1 MGKDEACS
9 ETALQE
15 AQQRKLE
22 SAKAR
27 ALQEAGDIMGRLADI
42 IPKLDS
48 GFTPKDL
55 LDEEYLGGKPLEEDR
70 AAEMVANMNQL
81 LQQEIDR
88 LSDENAQIDEQL
100 AAAGA
105 DRRED
110 TLEDMP
116 AASHEAEGLFGSDSS
131 PEGGYG
137 IEALEALEDE
147 QQENPLAEDAK
158 LPEIDV
164 AAVLSKELFGQEEQ
178 AVTEPDSGAAV
189 DMEERLFAVAKE
201 DVRETVRLSAETKR
215 LKTFERP
222 REETVPQV
230 ELPED
235 EKTRVIQK
243 LSKEQR
249 ELFTYFLPISG
260 MEKQELSGAH
270 GSSGATSGR
279 RGCVDRNMII
289 QGGQG
294 SGKTVLATSMIK
306 ALQKETGKP
315 NGRKSVRSRL
325 PF

>member
-1 MGKDEACS
+1 MVEDIPYLQLPKEETVLKEQTAELPHIETDAEIDDSLKTNFKELLAEDRDGQMSLYVPNHRHIESQITGQINIDEVLAEWEKTRRAA

-116 AASHEAEGLFGSDSS
+116 AAAHETEGLFGSDSS

-164 AAVLSKELFGQEEQ
+164 AAVLSKELFRTG
-178 AVTEPDSGAAV
+178 GA
-189 DMEERLFAVAKE
+189 D
-201 DVRETVRLSAETKR
+201 
-215 LKTFERP
+215 
-222 REETVPQV
+222 
-230 ELPED
+230 
-235 EKTRVIQK
+235 
-243 LSKEQR
+243 
-249 ELFTYFLPISG
+249 G
-260 MEKQELSGAH
+260 
-270 GSSGATSGR
+270 
-279 RGCVDRNMII
+279 
-289 QGGQG
+289 
-294 SGKTVLATSMIK
+294 
-306 ALQKETGKP
+306 
-315 NGRKSVRSRL
+315 
-325 PF
+325 